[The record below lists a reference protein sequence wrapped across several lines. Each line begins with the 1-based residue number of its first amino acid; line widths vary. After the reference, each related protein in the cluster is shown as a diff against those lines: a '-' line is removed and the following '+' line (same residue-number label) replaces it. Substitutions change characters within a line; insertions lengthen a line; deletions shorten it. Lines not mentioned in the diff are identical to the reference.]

1 VTPPARAATTAGLG
15 SRDSVESMRRMVG
28 EPRTQSAASSTVGTT
43 VTRSVTRESASA
55 GGAALYGLDASGS
68 LLDEAT
74 KARLSQVLDEIISV
88 SVRKAVRE
96 EMPRL
101 MERMAHEQAP
111 PTSAR
116 P

>member
-1 VTPPARAATTAGLG
+1 
-15 SRDSVESMRRMVG
+15 MRRIIG
-28 EPRTQSAASSTVGTT
+28 ETHTQTGAVSTTT
-43 VTRSVTRESASA
+43 VTRETTTRVTQTSGETVRSRVAPME
-55 GGAALYGLDASGS
+55 GSGS

-101 MERMAHEQAP
+101 MEQMARE
-111 PTSAR
+111 
-116 P
+116 